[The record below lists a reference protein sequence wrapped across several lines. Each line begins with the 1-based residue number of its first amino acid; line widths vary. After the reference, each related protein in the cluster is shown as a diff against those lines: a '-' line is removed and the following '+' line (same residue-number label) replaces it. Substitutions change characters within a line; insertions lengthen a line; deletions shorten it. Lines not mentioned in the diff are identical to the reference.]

1 MSRILSGHKQLA
13 VGVLVVLVVLVG
25 VFGNARA
32 DSSVSCGFD
41 KVGVTEVASTQ
52 GVRTIS
58 TVRTRFRAGDAE
70 SLRLAQSDGE
80 IRAKTQLLKYK
91 SGGKSASGNMNGVIV
106 LPSCERS
113 GYLYVTV
120 QLSSSSK
127 KASRS
132 LKDQIDHSIAVVSG

>member
-1 MSRILSGHKQLA
+1 MRRIVSAHPKLA
-13 VGVLVVLVVLVG
+13 IVLVVSF
-25 VFGNARA
+25 FGNARA
-32 DSSVSCGFD
+32 DMSVSCGSD
-41 KVGVTEVASTQ
+41 KVGVTEVSGTQ
-52 GVRTIS
+52 GVRTMS
-58 TVRTRFRAGDAE
+58 TVRSHYKSGDAE

-80 IRAKTQLLKYK
+80 IRAKAQLVKYQ
-91 SGGKSASGNMNGVIV
+91 SGGKSASGNVNGVNV

-132 LKDQIDHSIAVVSG
+132 VKDQIDHSIESVPTPK